1 MPGGRKA
8 DQEAVNDLQVP
19 SGRRGGATEAEGPP
33 GEDQW
38 EGNLQHRALLRSYPG
53 CRNWGLVFQEV

>member
-1 MPGGRKA
+1 MSGGGKT

-19 SGRRGGATEAEGPP
+19 SGRREGATETEGPP

-38 EGNLQHRALLRSYPG
+38 EGNS
-53 CRNWGLVFQEV
+53 